1 MEGGR
6 EGGCREWVVEDDL
19 VEGGRWEW
27 GVEEELMEWESV
39 LVGVGGNDD
48 GPVEAVVRSVILLAF
63 EELEDMLLVLL
74 VGILFGSWSGRAP
87 NGVSVGE
94 TGGER
99 CEIAIMA
106 LVASEYFL

>member
-1 MEGGR
+1 MEGR
-6 EGGCREWVVEDDL
+6 D
-19 VEGGRWEW
+19 WEW
-27 GVEEELMEWESV
+27 AVEEDLMEWESV
-39 LVGVGGNDD
+39 LVGVGGNDE
-48 GPVEAVVRSVILLAF
+48 GPVEVVGWSVMLLAL

-74 VGILFGSWSGRAP
+74 VGILLGPWSGREP

-94 TGGER
+94 VGGER